1 LELHNVR
8 KIPIIAQ
15 RRQEDAIFFEDK
27 AAATNLLLEPLDRRR
42 ALPLTGVKAASPL
55 TAGHAFG

>member
-1 LELHNVR
+1 MR